1 MNKRDP
7 IKHIRD
13 KAKKAYEKKSE
24 CDICGTTENLQL
36 HHYTGLTELFNLWTR
51 KKCIRINTD
60 EDVLAVRDRFIE
72 EHQKELYEDVA
83 TLCKKHHMELHSLFG
98 KAPVFTSAIAQAKWV
113 KKKHE
118 LVSKTT

>member
-1 MNKRDP
+1 MNRRDP
-7 IKHIRD
+7 IKHVRD
-13 KAKKAYEKKSE
+13 RAKKAYEKRSQ
-24 CDICGTTENLQL
+24 CDICGNTETLSL
-36 HHYTGLTELFNLWTR
+36 HQYAGLTELFNFWCR
-51 KKCIRINTD
+51 KNGIKINTD

-98 KAPVFTSAIAQAKWV
+98 KAPIFTSAKAQAKWV
-113 KKKHE
+113 NRKYE

>member
-13 KAKKAYEKKSE
+13 RAKKAYEKGSQ
-24 CDICGTTENLQL
+24 CDICGTQENLEL
-36 HHYTGLTELFNLWTR
+36 HHYAGLTELFNFWCR
-51 KKCIRINTD
+51 KNGIKINTD

-72 EHQKELYEDVA
+72 EHHKQLYEDVT

-98 KAPVFTSAIAQAKWV
+98 KAPVFTSAPAQAKWV
-113 KKKHE
+113 RKKHE